1 MRITAKEKEKII
13 KNYMLK
19 LQLTEEEALELFA
32 FDYEG
37 ATNQTVEELSEKAK
51 EMPRFYERIVKDDS
65 ETPKKTRQ
73 RKPNEIKAAITSTA
87 ESALISL
94 GATAL
99 TTIPEKTIDFTYNSK
114 TYTLKL
120 TKHNTYVGI
129 KETKAEKRKVNTDKD
144 TILTSIV
151 AKLYC
156 ADYDVTDILVQT
168 ETKINFNIAE
178 TNYTLALTA
187 HRK

>member
-19 LQLTEEEALELFA
+19 LQLTEEEANELFA

-37 ATNQTVEELSEKAK
+37 ATNQTVEELSLKASQ
-51 EMPRFYERIVKDDS
+51 MPRYYERIVKDDS
-65 ETPKKTRQ
+65 EKTKKSRP
-73 RKPNEIKAAITSTA
+73 RKADETKASITTYAESAITS
-87 ESALISL
+87 L
-94 GATAL
+94 GASAI
-99 TTIPEKTIDFTYNSK
+99 TTIPEKTIDFTYNSRA
-114 TYTLKL
+114 YTLKL
-120 TKHNTYVGI
+120 TKHNKYVGI
-129 KETKAEKRKVNTDKD
+129 KESKAEKRKVDIDKAA
-144 TILTSIV
+144 ILASIV
-151 AKLYC
+151 SVLSE
-156 ADYDVTDILVQT
+156 DSNITDILTQT